1 MTTRKARVVRST
13 VQGVFW
19 FLVTCTA
26 YAVLAVPPTL
36 AKLIFGSP
44 F

>member
-1 MTTRKARVVRST
+1 MSRRAIQRA
-13 VQGVFW
+13 VQAVFW
-19 FLVTCTA
+19 VLATCLA

-36 AKLIFGSP
+36 ARLIFGSP

>member
-1 MTTRKARVVRST
+1 MRRRAI
-13 VQGVFW
+13 QQAAQAVFW
-19 FLVTCTA
+19 ILATCLA

>member
-1 MTTRKARVVRST
+1 MMRRGIQQAVRA
-13 VQGVFW
+13 VFW
-19 FLVTCTA
+19 TLVTCLLCLA
-26 YAVLAVPPTL
+26 YAIPTTL